1 MAIPGMTGEDQ
12 KPLLKYN
19 AKTAKWHVDDK
30 VVDKATMLVDFEN
43 GKSGWVKFAEGV
55 APDFRIVSM
64 ASLVAGCQYPPMPSD
79 VDSKGKPMFRRGF
92 QLMCKI
98 SDQLAAGKPQI
109 REWASGSLATVR
121 AVDQLHTQWLASR
134 QNGKVCVV
142 TVDGYKESP
151 GQYGSNYQPILR
163 IVKWIDRPA
172 DLKPD
177 AVQAT
182 VQPAAATT
190 PPPHVTDP
198 IGEPEQFGEEEGEE
212 SPW

>member
-30 VVDKATMLVDFEN
+30 VVDKVTMLLDLEN
-43 GKSGWVKFAEGV
+43 GESGWVKFAEGV
-55 APDFRIVSM
+55 APDFRMVPM
-64 ASLVAGCQYPPMPSD
+64 ALLVAGGQYPPMPSD

-92 QLMCKI
+92 RLMCKI
-98 SDQLAAGKPQI
+98 SDQLAAGKPSI

-121 AVDQLHTQWLASR
+121 AVDQLHTHWLASR
-134 QNGKVCVV
+134 QNGKICVV
-142 TVDGYKESP
+142 TVDGYKELP

-172 DLKPD
+172 DLKPG

-182 VQPAAATT
+182 AQPATTT
-190 PPPHVTDP
+190 PPPHVMDP
-198 IGEPEQFGEEEGEE
+198 IGEPEVFDEDEGNET
-212 SPW
+212 PW